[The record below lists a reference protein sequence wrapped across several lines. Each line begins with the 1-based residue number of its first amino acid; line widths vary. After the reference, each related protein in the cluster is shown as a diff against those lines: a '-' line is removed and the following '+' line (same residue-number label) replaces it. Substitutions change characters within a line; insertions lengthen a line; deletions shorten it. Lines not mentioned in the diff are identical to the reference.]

1 MASNKIQFRSIH
13 ELKDLTLTQKL
24 AQKEFIEE
32 IPVDEINAAEENA
45 NTPLTSRRDF
55 LKIAGF
61 STAAVALAACE
72 SPVIKTIPYVVK
84 PHNIIPGV
92 PNYYAS
98 AYYDGYDFASVLV
111 KTREGRP
118 IKINPN
124 PAAKGFGCTNTRAQ
138 ASVLSLYDNDKVKQP
153 KLDKKDATFDALD
166 TYALKS
172 LEGAAASGKKIV
184 LLSHSLP
191 SPTFK
196 KLFADFKEKYPTA
209 ELVIYDAIPLAA
221 NLDAAQ
227 EVFGMRAL
235 PVYDLTKAE
244 LVVSF
249 QADFLE
255 MFNDQ
260 SLEHRSEEHTSELQS
275 PDNLVCRLLLE
286 KKK

>member
-13 ELKDLTLTQKL
+13 ELKDPTLTQKL

-124 PAAKGFGCTNTRAQ
+124 PAAKGFGCNYEIGRA
-138 ASVLSLYDNDKVKQP
+138 S
-153 KLDKKDATFDALD
+153 
-166 TYALKS
+166 
-172 LEGAAASGKKIV
+172 
-184 LLSHSLP
+184 
-191 SPTFK
+191 
-196 KLFADFKEKYPTA
+196 
-209 ELVIYDAIPLAA
+209 
-221 NLDAAQ
+221 
-227 EVFGMRAL
+227 
-235 PVYDLTKAE
+235 
-244 LVVSF
+244 
-249 QADFLE
+249 
-255 MFNDQ
+255 
-260 SLEHRSEEHTSELQS
+260 
-275 PDNLVCRLLLE
+275 CRE
-286 KKK
+286 RV